1 MKHFVFCFIF
11 IFLLHL
17 VIFSIIW
24 SITLQ
29 NSKTHGPVQSF
40 QVQFF
45 PFQNSEYINSEYWEI
60 RTRRPL
66 YLNLFLRD
74 HLNNCLCSFIASD
87 YPSWMSGGFGKRGS
101 KLMGTS
107 IYFFYPMQNNHYAFL
122 FRFCK
127 IPLTRLAVFLFDRL
141 TLKITILL

>member
-1 MKHFVFCFIF
+1 MFCFIF
-11 IFLLHL
+11 VFLLSL
-17 VIFSIIW
+17 VTFSIIW
-24 SITLQ
+24 TITLQ
-29 NSKTHGPVQSF
+29 NSKTNGRVQSF
-40 QVQFF
+40 HVQFL

-60 RTRRPL
+60 RTRWSF

-74 HLNNCLCSFIASD
+74 HLNNCVCSFIASD
-87 YPSWMSGGFGKRGS
+87 YPSWMSGAFAKRGS

-107 IYFFYPMQNNHYAFL
+107 IYFFYPIQNNHYAFL

-127 IPLTRLAVFLFDRL
+127 IPLTKVVLFLFDRL